1 VISMSADLFPRH
13 EVATVTGF
21 AALSA
26 GIGNLGFTLVM
37 GALVMTIGYAPF
49 FVALGLGDLVGV
61 ALIWSLVRPVLAER
75 RASAQV
81 ARAASA

>member
-1 VISMSADLFPRH
+1 
-13 EVATVTGF
+13 
-21 AALSA
+21 
-26 GIGNLGFTLVM
+26 VM